1 MLFLSVHYNYYRFAI
16 PITCI
21 YVGGVSEHETLG
33 NVECYDPETDRW
45 VVDVIP
51 QMRYRRSGV
60 GVAVLQGLLF
70 AIGGYLEG
78 KTSTD
83 AVECYNPRTKRYVLF
98 LMLSPT
104 LSMSPPLSLSQI
116 FMVCSMINCLNSN
129 LERVPLSQM
138 DTASL
143 NQLCSIL

>member
-1 MLFLSVHYNYYRFAI
+1 MYRYI
-16 PITCI
+16 HCVLII
-21 YVGGVSEHETLG
+21 LGGVSEHETLG

-83 AVECYNPRTKRYVLF
+83 AVECYNPRTKRYWWALKRMV
-98 LMLSPT
+98 ML
-104 LSMSPPLSLSQI
+104 LGYIVDGHLWLI
-116 FMVCSMINCLNSN
+116 C
-129 LERVPLSQM
+129 
-138 DTASL
+138 
-143 NQLCSIL
+143 

>member
-1 MLFLSVHYNYYRFAI
+1 MCTYVYINFLSSLTLSLSLSLSLSLPTYLHVPTYCYLYVPLSPLSLPHPLSLLPVHS
-16 PITCI
+16 
-21 YVGGVSEHETLG
+21 GGVSEHETLG

-83 AVECYNPRTKRYVLF
+83 AVECYNPRTKR
-98 LMLSPT
+98 
-104 LSMSPPLSLSQI
+104 
-116 FMVCSMINCLNSN
+116 
-129 LERVPLSQM
+129 
-138 DTASL
+138 
-143 NQLCSIL
+143 